1 MHSDALLERKNKV
14 RYLSGNSKEHNF
26 EAMKRKIFI
35 STTNDIS
42 TDNRVNKVAVMLEEM
57 GFEVMWIGRELA
69 GSKPLDRSYGTN
81 RMKLW
86 FTKGGLFYAEF
97 QVRLFFKLLFECD
110 RKAVL
115 LSNDL
120 DTLLPN
126 FLISRFFGI
135 PLVYDSHEYFCGVP
149 EIQGRW
155 VQRVWQ
161 GVERFVF
168 PRLEHIWTVNESIA
182 GLYEED
188 YSKRPKVFRNIS
200 PKPNFNK
207 KSRAELGL
215 PEDVK
220 IAINQGSGMN
230 VDRGLEEAVEAVSKM
245 NGWMLLLVGSGDAI
259 PALQSYVKEHHLE
272 AKVKFVGRVPYQEL
286 LQYTSAADVGL
297 SLDKSTNINYRF
309 SLPNKLFDYIH
320 CDTPVVT
327 STVVEVKRIVE
338 HYGIGETVDP
348 ENIEAL
354 RAAIEKVGAGTY
366 DTALRTAQKEL
377 NWENEQLPLRA
388 FYGQFL

>member
-1 MHSDALLERKNKV
+1 
-14 RYLSGNSKEHNF
+14 
-26 EAMKRKIFI
+26 
-35 STTNDIS
+35 
-42 TDNRVNKVAVMLEEM
+42 MLEEM
-57 GFEVMWIGRELA
+57 GFEVRWIGRELA
-69 GSKPLDRSYGTN
+69 SSKPLQRSYGTD

-97 QVRLFFKLLFECD
+97 HVRLFFKLLFECD
-110 RKAVL
+110 RKSVL

-126 FLISRFFGI
+126 FLISRFFVI

-155 VQRVWQ
+155 VKRIWQ

-168 PRLEHIWTVNESIA
+168 PRLNHIWTVNESIA

-188 YSKRPKVFRNIS
+188 YGKRPKVFRNIS
-200 PKPNFNK
+200 PKPNFTK

-230 VDRGLEEAVEAVSKM
+230 IDRGLEEAVEAVSQM
-245 NGWMLLLVGSGDAI
+245 DGWMLLLVGSGDAI
-259 PALQSYVKEHHLE
+259 PSLKHYIKEHQLE
-272 AKVKFVGRVPYQEL
+272 AKVKFVGRVPYEEL

-297 SLDKSTNINYRF
+297 SLDKSTNINYRY

-338 HYGIGETVDP
+338 EYAIGETACP
-348 ENIEAL
+348 EDIEAL
-354 RAAIEKVGAGTY
+354 KKAIAKVGDNDYGK
-366 DTALRTAQKEL
+366 ALKKAQKEL
-377 NWENEQLPLRA
+377 NWENEQLPLKA